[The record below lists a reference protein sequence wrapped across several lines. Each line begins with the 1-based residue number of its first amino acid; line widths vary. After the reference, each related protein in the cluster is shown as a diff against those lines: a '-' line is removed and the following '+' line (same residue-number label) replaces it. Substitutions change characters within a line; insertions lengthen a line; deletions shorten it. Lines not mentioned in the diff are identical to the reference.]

1 MGIVDFGLTVVMPA
15 LFGAGAGWVLLYFF
29 GQRFVDH
36 RLKKDLDRYQ
46 VELAEKTEALK
57 TQLAIYAHEQNVAA
71 SRVDAQRSSS
81 ISNLYSCIRNVVNPT
96 SSIVAGCP
104 IQGGTTAHL
113 ADYYVR
119 NAQEAHS
126 AVGVLSNKLAD
137 LAIFFD
143 NDTYL
148 KIVAYAKVSMR
159 ATAEYLDTLL
169 LLVANDRPEGEILAA
184 AEAGRPTLKK
194 LFEEEMKPKAMELA
208 GIFRAQL
215 GVERKDK

>member
-46 VELAEKTEALK
+46 VELAEKIEALK

-71 SRVDAQRSSS
+71 SRVDAQRSLS

-104 IQGGTTAHL
+104 IQGGTAAHL

-119 NAQEAHS
+119 NA
-126 AVGVLSNKLAD
+126 
-137 LAIFFD
+137 
-143 NDTYL
+143 
-148 KIVAYAKVSMR
+148 
-159 ATAEYLDTLL
+159 
-169 LLVANDRPEGEILAA
+169 
-184 AEAGRPTLKK
+184 
-194 LFEEEMKPKAMELA
+194 
-208 GIFRAQL
+208 
-215 GVERKDK
+215 